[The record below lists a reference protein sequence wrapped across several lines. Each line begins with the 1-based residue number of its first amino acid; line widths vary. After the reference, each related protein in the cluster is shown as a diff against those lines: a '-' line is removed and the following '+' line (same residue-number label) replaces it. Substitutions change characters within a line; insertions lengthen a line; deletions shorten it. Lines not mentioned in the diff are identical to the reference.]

1 MQIKV
6 IADVHGDLD
15 VVKKEAAASDVLFL
29 LGDLIN
35 VIDYT
40 NGTGILAD
48 VYGPDA
54 VSRWTVLRAEG
65 KFDESRQVL
74 REVSEGRE
82 QEFRTELFVKID
94 EAHRAFCAEIPSNVI
109 VTYGNVDV
117 PDLIRRYVPQDVRFV
132 DGIVLTF
139 DGTRF
144 GFIGGGLPKV
154 GIPGEVS
161 LEDYARKVKAL
172 GPVDVVCAHVPP
184 AVDDLTFDTAANFS
198 EPGSDALLE
207 YIEEHSPTH
216 VYFGHVH
223 TPRAASTEIGS
234 TRCVNVGSYYRTTG
248 TAWEHSA

>member
-1 MQIKV
+1 VQIKV

-15 VVKKEAAASDVLFL
+15 VVRSEAAACDVLLL

-40 NGTGILAD
+40 NATGILAD
-48 VYGPDA
+48 VYGSDA
-54 VSRWTVLRAEG
+54 VKRWSVLRAEG

-82 QEFRTELFVKID
+82 REFRSELFVKID
-94 EAHRAFCAEIPSNVI
+94 EAHRAFCVEIPSNVV

-117 PDLIRRYVPQDVRFV
+117 PDLIRKYIPDNVQFV
-132 DGIVLTF
+132 DAGVVEL

-144 GFIGGGLPKV
+144 GIVGGGLPKV
-154 GIPGEVS
+154 GIPGEVP
-161 LEDYARKVKAL
+161 LDEYARKVKSL

-184 AVDDLTFDTAANFS
+184 AVDDLTFDTAANFA

-207 YIEEHSPTH
+207 YIDEHSPSH

-223 TPRAASTEIGS
+223 TPRAAETEIGT

-248 TAWEHSA
+248 TAWDHSR